1 MTSAVAYRLV
11 LGVLPWL
18 TIALLSVPVAAGT
31 LGALAPA
38 FGWLPVLGGEHL
50 TLVPWRQLFAVPG
63 LADMARLSLVTGLA
77 STALSLVLVVLFL
90 GSFLGTPLY
99 RRIQRWLSPL
109 LAVPHAAA
117 AIGLAFLLTP
127 SGWVV
132 RGFSPWLSG
141 WAYPPDYAFP
151 GDAWGLSLILGL
163 IIKEVPFLL
172 LMSLAA
178 LVQCQAGE
186 RLRVARSL
194 GYRPLTA
201 FLKGVMPGLYPLLRL
216 PVYAVIAFA
225 TSTVDVAMILGPT
238 TPSTLA
244 VSVVGWLNDP
254 ALSMRFM
261 ASAGAMLQLLLTL
274 AALLIW
280 WALERL
286 VARASRGWCR
296 DGRRH
301 CGERWL
307 GSIAWLAMRT
317 VLGLMM
323 SALAGLALWSVAGYW
338 PFPQFLPWPPT
349 VHNWLN
355 AADDLIAPVW
365 QTLGVALTAT
375 LVSVVMVLGALEAE
389 TQRRRPM
396 RPWAQRI
403 LYLPL
408 LVPSVAF
415 LFGLVMI
422 QAQVGVRPGLG
433 AVIIGHAVF
442 VLPYVFLSLAESY
455 RRLDPRWSHQARSLG
470 AGPWRVFLRVRLPLL
485 LAPILTAAAV
495 GFAVSVG
502 QYLPT
507 ILLGAGRVVTV
518 TTEAVSLASGGDRRL
533 TAIYA
538 LVQLLLPALGFLL
551 AMRVPRYVFRRRRG
565 LLPGAD

>member
-11 LGVLPWL
+11 VGVLPWL
-18 TIALLSVPVAAGT
+18 TIALLSVPVVAGV

-38 FGWLPVLGGEHL
+38 FGWLPALGGERL
-50 TLVPWRQLFAVPG
+50 TLAPWRQLFEVPG
-63 LADMARLSLVTGLA
+63 IVDMARLSLMTGLVSA
-77 STALSLVLVVLFL
+77 ALSLGLVVLFL
-90 GSFLGTPLY
+90 GSFLHTALY

-117 AIGLAFLLTP
+117 AIGLAFLLAP
-127 SGWVV
+127 SGWAA
-132 RGFSPWLSG
+132 RGISPWLSG
-141 WAYPPDYAFP
+141 WVYPPDYAFP

-163 IIKEVPFLL
+163 VVKEVPFLL

-216 PVYAVIAFA
+216 PLYAVIAFA

-274 AALLIW
+274 TALSIW

-286 VARASRGWCR
+286 VARASRSWCR
-296 DGRRH
+296 DGRRQ
-301 CGERWL
+301 CGDRWL
-307 GSIAWLAMRT
+307 AGMAWLAMRT

-323 SALAGLALWSVAGYW
+323 AALAGLALWSVAGYW
-338 PFPQFLPWPPT
+338 PFPAFLPWPPT
-349 VHNWLN
+349 AHNWLN
-355 AADDLIAPVW
+355 AADDLVAPVW
-365 QTLGVALTAT
+365 QSLGVGLVAT
-375 LVSVVMVLGALEAE
+375 LVSVVLVLGALEAE

-396 RPWAQRI
+396 RPWAQLI

-415 LFGLVMI
+415 LFGLVMM
-422 QAQVGVRPGLG
+422 QAQMGVRPGLG

-442 VLPYVFLSLAESY
+442 VLPYVFLSLAASY
-455 RRLDPRWSHQARSLG
+455 RRLDPRWGQQASSLG
-470 AGPWRVFLRVRLPLL
+470 AGPWRIFWRVRLPLL
-485 LAPILTAAAV
+485 LTPVLTAAAV
-495 GFAVSVG
+495 GFAVSIG

-507 ILLGAGRVVTV
+507 LLLGAGRVVTV

-538 LVQLLLPALGFLL
+538 LLQLLLPALGFML
-551 AMRVPRYVFRRRRG
+551 AMLVPRYVFRRRRG

>member
-1 MTSAVAYRLV
+1 MNAAFTYRLIV
-11 LGVLPWL
+11 GTLPWL
-18 TIALLSVPVAAGT
+18 TIALLSVPVAAGV
-31 LGALAPA
+31 LGALTPA
-38 FGWLPVLGGEHL
+38 FGWLPALGGDHL
-50 TLVPWRQLFAVPG
+50 SLAPWRQLAQVPG
-63 LADMARLSLVTGLA
+63 LFDMARLSFVTGLA
-77 STALSLVLVVLFL
+77 SAALSLGLVVLFL
-90 GSFLGTPLY
+90 GSFLQTPLY

-117 AIGLAFLLTP
+117 AIGLAFLLAPT
-127 SGWVV
+127 GWAA
-132 RGFSPWLSG
+132 RGISPWLSG

-163 IIKEVPFLL
+163 VVKEVPFLL

-186 RLRVARSL
+186 RLTVARSL

-216 PVYAVIAFA
+216 PLYAVIAFA

-238 TPSTLA
+238 TPPPLA
-244 VSVVGWLNDP
+244 VAVVGWLHDP

-274 AALLIW
+274 AALLTW
-280 WALERL
+280 WSLERL

-296 DGRRH
+296 DGRRQ
-301 CGERWL
+301 CGDRWL
-307 GSIAWLAMRT
+307 GGVAWLAMRA

-323 SALAGLALWSVAGYW
+323 AGLAGLALWSVAGYW
-338 PFPQFLPWPPT
+338 PFPHFLPWPPT
-349 VHNWLN
+349 AHNWLN
-355 AADDLIAPVW
+355 AVDGLISPVW
-365 QTLGVALTAT
+365 QSLGVALAAT
-375 LVSVVMVLGALEAE
+375 LMSVVLVLGALEAE

-396 RPWAQRI
+396 RPWAQLI

-415 LFGLVMI
+415 LFGLVMM

-433 AVIIGHAVF
+433 AVIVGHAVF

-455 RRLDPRWSHQARSLG
+455 RRLDPRWSQQARSLG
-470 AGPWRVFLRVRLPLL
+470 AGPWRIFLRVRLPLL

-495 GFAVSVG
+495 GFAVSIG

-518 TTEAVSLASGGDRRL
+518 TTEAVNLASGGDRRL

-538 LVQLLLPALGFLL
+538 LLQLLLPALGFLL
-551 AMRVPRYVFRRRRG
+551 AMLVPRYLFRRRRG
-565 LLPGAD
+565 LLPSAD

>member
-1 MTSAVAYRLV
+1 MTAGVAYRLV
-11 LGVLPWL
+11 VGVLPWL
-18 TIALLSVPVAAGT
+18 TIALLSVPVVAGV

-38 FGWLPVLGGEHL
+38 FGWLPVLGGERL
-50 TLVPWRQLFAVPG
+50 TLAPWRQLFAVPG
-63 LADMARLSLVTGLA
+63 IVDMARLSLVTGLVSA
-77 STALSLVLVVLFL
+77 ALSLGLVVLFL
-90 GSFLGTPLY
+90 GSFLHTPLY

-117 AIGLAFLLTP
+117 AIGLAFLLAP

-132 RGFSPWLSG
+132 RGLSPWATG

-163 IIKEVPFLL
+163 VVKEVPFLL

-178 LVQCQAGE
+178 LVQCQARE
-186 RLRVARSL
+186 RLSVARSL

-216 PVYAVIAFA
+216 PLYAVIAFA

-238 TPSTLA
+238 TPPPLA
-244 VSVVGWLNDP
+244 VAVVGWLNDP
-254 ALSMRFM
+254 TLSMRFM

-274 AALLIW
+274 TALLIW
-280 WALERL
+280 WTLERL
-286 VARASRGWCR
+286 VARVSRGWCR
-296 DGRRH
+296 DGRRQ
-301 CGERWL
+301 CGDRWL
-307 GSIAWLAMRT
+307 AGMAWLAMRT

-323 SALAGLALWSVAGYW
+323 AALAGLALWSVAGYW
-338 PFPQFLPWPPT
+338 PFPAFLPWPPIA
-349 VHNWLN
+349 HNWLN
-355 AADDLIAPVW
+355 AADDLVAPVW
-365 QTLGVALTAT
+365 QSLGVALAAT
-375 LVSVVMVLGALEAE
+375 LVSVVLVLGALESE

-396 RPWAQRI
+396 RPWAQLI

-415 LFGLVMI
+415 LFGLVMM
-422 QAQVGVRPGLG
+422 QAQMGVRPGLG

-455 RRLDPRWSHQARSLG
+455 RRLDPRWSQQARSLG
-470 AGPWRVFLRVRLPLL
+470 AGPWRVFWRVRLPLL
-485 LAPILTAAAV
+485 LTPLLTAAAV
-495 GFAVSVG
+495 GFAVSIG

-538 LVQLLLPALGFLL
+538 LLQLLLPALGFML
-551 AMRVPRYVFRRRRG
+551 AMLVPRYVFRRRRD
-565 LLPGAD
+565 LLPGTD

>member
-1 MTSAVAYRLV
+1 MTSTAAYRLV
-11 LGVLPWL
+11 VGVLPWL
-18 TIALLSVPVAAGT
+18 TIALLSVPVVAGV

-38 FGWLPVLGGEHL
+38 FGWLPALGGERL
-50 TLVPWRQLFAVPG
+50 TLAPWRQLFAVPG

-77 STALSLVLVVLFL
+77 SAALSLGLVVLFL
-90 GSFLGTPLY
+90 GSFLHTPLY
-99 RRIQRWLSPL
+99 RRVQRWLSPL

-117 AIGLAFLLTP
+117 AIGLAFLLAP

-132 RGFSPWLSG
+132 RSLSPWATG
-141 WAYPPDYAFP
+141 WQYPPDFAFP

-163 IIKEVPFLL
+163 VVKEVPFLL

-178 LVQCQAGE
+178 LVQCQARE
-186 RLRVARSL
+186 RLTVARSL

-216 PVYAVIAFA
+216 PLYAVIAFA

-238 TPSTLA
+238 TPPTLA

-274 AALLIW
+274 AALSIW

-296 DGRRH
+296 DGRRQ
-301 CGERWL
+301 CGDRWL
-307 GSIAWLAMRT
+307 AGMAWLGMRT
-317 VLGLMM
+317 VLGLMLA
-323 SALAGLALWSVAGYW
+323 ALAGLMLWSVAGYW
-338 PFPQFLPWPPT
+338 PFPAFLPWPPIAR
-349 VHNWLN
+349 NWLA
-355 AADDLIAPVW
+355 AADDLVAPVG
-365 QTLGVALTAT
+365 QSLLVAAAAT
-375 LVSVVMVLGALEAE
+375 LVSVMLVLGALEAE
-389 TQRRRPM
+389 TQRRRPL
-396 RPWAQRI
+396 RPWVQLI

-415 LFGLVMI
+415 LFGLVMM

-455 RRLDPRWSHQARSLG
+455 RRLDRRWSQQAHSLG
-470 AGPWRVFLRVRLPLL
+470 AGPWRVFWRVRLPLL
-485 LAPILTAAAV
+485 LTPVLTAAAV

-538 LVQLLLPALGFLL
+538 LVQLLLPALGFVL
-551 AMRVPRYVFRRRRG
+551 AMLVPRYVFRRRRG